1 MTIRLPR
8 RDQCNPAVMQAVDL
22 GEKGWVT
29 IKTLSLPQNAANS
42 GVPLGQGGQKPV
54 IHDVGRAAPV
64 SDFSA
69 VYHGTRPLGIIMVC
83 SVQDPRQ
90 QKQAVV
96 AKNNVSGPTLC
107 YVPTGRQP
115 PGSRKAYMQ
124 ISIRKL
130 SPLGTGSWP
139 FAVDAADEGR
149 TKLFLTADS
158 APRCGMLKG
167 SAGLFSGSRP
177 CSIGRRGASVSR
189 RDSKGT
195 MVKWDGRTV
204 TCAAPQGLVCYGVA
218 ERCRI
223 RLMLLVRSPSLGAG
237 MGWDVRV
244 SRRVACV
251 VVVKGIGSEGHSFLD
266 FSKMGAVAGTRN
278 SACWCAEKG
287 TLWVFGIFS
296 GRRSD
301 FRFGQIWLPG

>member
-1 MTIRLPR
+1 
-8 RDQCNPAVMQAVDL
+8 MQAVDL
-22 GEKGWVT
+22 GEKGWIT
-29 IKTLSLPQNAANS
+29 IKTLSLPQNAGNS
-42 GVPLGQGGQKPV
+42 GFPLGRGGQKPV
-54 IHDVGRAAPV
+54 IHGVGRAAPV

-69 VYHGTRPLGIIMVC
+69 VYHGTRPLGIIIVC

-96 AKNNVSGPTLC
+96 AKKNVSGPTLC
-107 YVPTGRQP
+107 CVPTERQP

-124 ISIRKL
+124 ISMRKL
-130 SPLGTGSWP
+130 SPLGTGWWP

-158 APRCGMLKG
+158 APMVKG

-177 CSIGRRGASVSR
+177 CSIGRRGALVSH

-195 MVKWDGRTV
+195 MVKGEVGRQDGHLRGSAWDWLKGRRMS
-204 TCAAPQGLVCYGVA
+204 CSGVA
-218 ERCRI
+218 EGCRI

-244 SRRVACV
+244 SRRVAC

-287 TLWVFGIFS
+287 TLWGFGIFS